1 MEGGTKRG
9 KREKQKSHRAKFTT
23 ILRILQFILSARGN
37 RGKILS
43 TSPGH
48 IWVLKRDSGCCVED
62 GLEAHRVEMGP
73 VVRRPWNNMQT
84 GLGE

>member
-9 KREKQKSHRAKFTT
+9 KREKQKSHRARFMT
-23 ILRILQFILSARGN
+23 ILRILYFILSARGN

-43 TSPGH
+43 TGR

-62 GLEAHRVEMGP
+62 GLEAHRAEMGP